1 LAVVRV
7 ILPRT
12 TDPGHLG
19 SIRNLVGVGE
29 GMRVSSGFPLR
40 SVVILGGFA
49 VLGSAGCQK
58 KDPEAC
64 NQAQQV
70 TRQALTIE
78 DFASARTWR
87 EYAYKQCDDTAVLVG
102 LDKEIVDREAAVL
115 AKKAADAKRAAE
127 TQQLLKLFLD
137 FVAQNRAAPER
148 ASAAP
153 VCDPPADAA
162 SKPGEE
168 SKERFC
174 AAVRQAGAHTLEARY
189 YDADRTAFRFT
200 TTLPDAIEC
209 KTLSGTVSKAWDVP
223 AVGGKTV
230 KRWRC
235 DLTGPLAGLTAVVS
249 GAPKAPLYVV
259 SPTYVDRDPGWRTI
273 LVGP

>member
-1 LAVVRV
+1 
-7 ILPRT
+7 
-12 TDPGHLG
+12 
-19 SIRNLVGVGE
+19 
-29 GMRVSSGFPLR
+29 MRVSWCFARR
-40 SVVILGGFA
+40 SVVILGGLV
-49 VLGSAGCQK
+49 VLGGAGCQK

-87 EYAYKQCDDTAVLVG
+87 EYAYKQCEDATVLAG

-115 AKKAADAKRAAE
+115 AKRAADAKSAAE

-153 VCDPPADAA
+153 VCDAPVDPAAA
-162 SKPGEE
+162 KPGEE

-174 AAVRQAGAHTLEARY
+174 AATRQAGTHSLEARY
-189 YDADRTAFRFT
+189 YDADRAAVRFT
-200 TTLPDAIEC
+200 TTLPDAIDC
-209 KTLSGTVSKAWDVP
+209 KVLSGAVSKTWDVP

-249 GAPKAPLYVV
+249 GAPKAPLYVI

>member
-1 LAVVRV
+1 
-7 ILPRT
+7 
-12 TDPGHLG
+12 
-19 SIRNLVGVGE
+19 
-29 GMRVSSGFPLR
+29 MRVSSCFPRR
-40 SVVILGGFA
+40 SVVILGGFV
-49 VLGSAGCQK
+49 VLGSASCQK

-70 TRQALTIE
+70 TRQALNIE

-87 EYAYKQCDDTAVLVG
+87 EYAYKQCDDTTVLAG
-102 LDKEIVDREAAVL
+102 LDKEIVDREATVL
-115 AKKAADAKRAAE
+115 AKKAADAKSAAE
-127 TQQLLKLFLD
+127 TQQLLKLFLE

-153 VCDPPADAA
+153 VCDAPADPTAA
-162 SKPGEE
+162 KAGDA

-174 AAVRQAGAHTLEARY
+174 SAVRQAGTHALEARY
-189 YDADRTAFRFT
+189 YEADHTAFRFT
-200 TTLPDAIEC
+200 TTLPDAIDC
-209 KTLSGTVSKAWDVP
+209 KALSGTVSKTWDVP

-235 DLTGPLAGLTAVVS
+235 DLSGPLAGLTAVVS